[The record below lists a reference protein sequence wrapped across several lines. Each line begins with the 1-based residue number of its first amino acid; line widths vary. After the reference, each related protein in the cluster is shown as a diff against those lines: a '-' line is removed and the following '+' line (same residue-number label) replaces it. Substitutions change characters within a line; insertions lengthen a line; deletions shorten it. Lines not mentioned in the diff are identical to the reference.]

1 MRLYIES
8 SNRLVSYDLPEIIDE
23 NVLFKYDKV
32 YLNIVSENG
41 SWFLKNDSS
50 VCVNNEDKVKL
61 NPYSSFPLKIKNEND
76 LLYLHVVPIIEE
88 NQKYVAFNGLSTISI
103 GNDTNCD
110 ISLSSN
116 LISAFEASLTFKDN
130 SWYIFDSNAEDNFR
144 IYVNQQRVINKRL
157 KTGDIIF
164 MGGLKIIWMG
174 NYMKINNPG
183 NRVLTSSKLQIM
195 QDGPMADNSQF
206 TPTNPDEEIVFNE
219 EDYFFH
225 KPRLRTIV
233 EEKEIIIEAPP
244 NSYIKEDVPFI
255 LSIGSSLTMIA
266 FSGISFYNAYQD
278 YTTGTKTVSQIIP
291 SVILSITMIIGSII
305 MPRLLKAYQNK
316 MMRKM
321 EEKRQKRYTDYLN
334 DKENQINMVMKQHAQ
349 ILNEN
354 NITLQECAEII
365 LHNKDKVWNRE
376 INDNDF
382 LNVRVGLGNAPLSI
396 TIKAPEEHFT
406 MEDDNLLDNVLQLKD
421 RYTSLNNVPVTI
433 DFIKNKIMAVVCN
446 CPFEQ
451 DFLNGLLLQLM
462 TFHSPNDL
470 KIVFLT
476 DKENENKWE
485 YLKVL
490 PHLFSDDKSIRFFAT
505 NNEEAKTVLQY
516 LETEFNERLQKIS
529 GTSNELDQE
538 FNGKEA
544 FKNYLPYYL
553 VITDNYINI
562 KSNKFITNLLSH
574 PTNFGFSLCLFENL
588 MKNIP
593 NDCTTYAY
601 VVKKT
606 SCVFE
611 KELTSNKQR
620 NFIPDYNPLIDMQR
634 MVSELANIPVAPI
647 KGIQQLP
654 GLVSFLEMFN
664 VGKIEQLNIAHRW
677 KMSNPIVSLSA
688 PIGVN
693 EQGETFKLDLHE
705 KYHGPHGLIA
715 GSTGS
720 GKSEFIITY
729 ILSMCINY
737 SPDEVQFVLI
747 DYKGG
752 GLAGAFENKETGVRV
767 PHLIGTITNLDTN
780 EINRSL
786 VSIQSELKRRQKLF
800 NDVRDNLGESTID
813 IYKYQKLYREGVIS
827 EPIAHLFIVSDEFA
841 ELKSQQPEFMN
852 QLVQT
857 ARIGR
862 SLGVHL
868 ILATQ
873 KPSGVVNDQIWSNS
887 KFKVCLKV
895 ATRSDSMEML
905 KRPEAASIKEAGRF
919 YLQVGYDELFELGQ
933 SAWAGAKYIPT
944 ERVIKKIDNSINFI
958 NNTGEIIKSV
968 NDVVKRENVPDY
980 GEQLTNIV
988 KYLSLLANKNNIK
1001 TRKLWLDSLQDEIII
1016 GNLIKKYNVVQKP
1029 YVIDA
1034 ILGEYD
1040 DPSNQTQGLYK
1051 INLNKRANIALYGM
1065 PGSGKENFIS
1075 TYINSIV
1082 LFHSPSEIYFYI
1094 LDFGAETL
1102 KKYLK
1107 YPHVGDVVFIDES
1120 EKIINLIMTLQMEIE
1135 RRKDLFSEYGGS
1147 YDSYIAESGEKLP
1160 MISVIINSYEAFGEN
1175 YSRLEDQIS
1184 ALFRDGS
1191 KYGIHFLLTSSVA
1204 SGIRLRIAQIFPN
1217 KIALQLP
1224 TEMDY
1229 RNLLNSGR
1237 DLTPANKF
1245 GRGLVKV
1252 DDNFYEFQTA
1262 FLSKLE
1268 DMNAYINSLELKF
1281 KEKYPEMKAPKIVV
1295 LPSVVT
1301 KEEIDKSLSLEN
1313 VSIGIRKSK
1322 INTYHYD
1329 FEKNIISPIIAST
1342 LENEIG
1348 FVYGLI
1354 DSIQNIPNVKV
1365 RVIDMLD
1372 IFDTSCSSVPCFK
1385 DNFDD
1390 LIQKIAI
1397 ELNNDVTSENKN
1409 VFIFL
1414 GISKFKQLLSADI
1427 KAIYNEVFDKVNE
1440 KQNNKFIIMD
1450 NYNQFKEIESESWF
1464 RNHVDMTSGIWLGDN
1479 VGNQMSLKFN
1489 NLSLEERK
1497 ISFRYMA
1504 FAVNK
1509 GKHTLIKYVVDKERN
1524 IDE

>member
-1 MRLYIES
+1 MRLYVEN
-8 SNRLVSYDLPEIIDE
+8 SNRLVSYDLPDIIDE
-23 NVLFKYDKV
+23 NVLFKYKKI
-32 YLNIVSENG
+32 YLNIVAENG
-41 SWFLKNDSS
+41 SWYLVNDNTVS
-50 VCVNNEDKVKL
+50 VNSEPKVEL
-61 NPYSSFPLKIKNEND
+61 RPYCSYQLAIKNNKE
-76 LLYLHVVPIIEE
+76 LIYLHVVPKIEE
-88 NQKYVAFNGLSTISI
+88 NHRYVSFNGINSISI
-103 GNDTNCD
+103 GNDMNSD

-116 LISAFEASLTFKDN
+116 LISVFEATIVYKD
-130 SWYIFDSNAEDNFR
+130 SHWYILDSNAEDNFR
-144 IYVNQQRVINKRL
+144 VYVNHQRVINKKL

-164 MGGLKIIWMG
+164 IGGLKIIWMG
-174 NYMKINNPG
+174 NFMKINNPG
-183 NRVLTSSKLQIM
+183 NRVMTSAKLQLM
-195 QDGPMADNSQF
+195 EQGPREDNTQY
-206 TPTNPDEEIVFNE
+206 TPSNPDEEIVINE

-225 KPRLRTIV
+225 KPRLRTVI
-233 EEKEIIIEAPP
+233 EEKEIVIEAPP
-244 NSYIKEDVPFI
+244 ASYLKEDIPFL
-255 LSIGSSLTMIA
+255 LSMGSSLTMIA
-266 FSGISFYNAYQD
+266 FSGISAYNAYND
-278 YTTGTKTVSQIIP
+278 VSSGNKTFSQVIP
-291 SVILSITMIIGSII
+291 SLILCVTMVIGSIV
-305 MPRLLKAYQNK
+305 MPRLLKAYQKK
-316 MMRKM
+316 MMHKM
-321 EEKRQKRYTDYLN
+321 EEKRQKRYTEYLN
-334 DKENQINMVMKQHAQ
+334 NKENQINMIMKQHSQ
-349 ILNEN
+349 ILHEN
-354 NITLQECAEII
+354 NITLAECAEII
-365 LHNKDKVWNRE
+365 VNNKDKVWNRE

-396 TIKAPEEHFT
+396 SIKAPEEHFT
-406 MEDDNLLDNVLQLKD
+406 MEDDNLLESVLNLKD
-421 RYTSLNNVPVTI
+421 KYTSLNNVPVTI
-433 DFIKNKIMAVVCN
+433 DFIKNKIMSVVCN

-470 KIVFLT
+470 KLVFLT
-476 DKENENKWE
+476 DKENEYKWE
-485 YLKVL
+485 YLKTL
-490 PHLFSDDKSIRFFAT
+490 PHLFSDDKSIRFFAST
-505 NNEEAKTVLQY
+505 NDEAKKVLQY
-516 LETEFNERLQKIS
+516 LEHQFNERFEQIAGNTKM
-529 GTSNELDQE
+529 LDQE

-553 VITDNYINI
+553 IITDNYINI
-562 KSNKFITNLLSH
+562 KSNKFITNLLNH

-611 KELTSNKQR
+611 KELASNKQK

-654 GLVSFLEMFN
+654 SLVSFLEMFN

-677 KMSNPIVSLSA
+677 KISNPIVSLST

-705 KYHGPHGLIA
+705 KHHGPHGLIA

-813 IYKYQKLYREGVIS
+813 IYKYQKLYREGVIT

-841 ELKSQQPEFMN
+841 ELKSQQPEFMS

-887 KFKVCLKV
+887 KFKICLKV

-933 SAWAGAKYIPT
+933 SAWAGAKYVPT
-944 ERVIKKIDNSINFI
+944 EKVIKKVDTSINFI
-958 NNTGEIIKSV
+958 NNTGEIIKSI
-968 NDVVKRENVPDY
+968 NDVIRRENIEDH

-1001 TRKLWLDSLQDEIII
+1001 TKKLWLDSLSDEILIN
-1016 GNLIKKYNVVQKP
+1016 NLIIKYAVTQKP
-1029 YVIDA
+1029 YEIDA
-1034 ILGEYD
+1034 IIGEYD
-1040 DPSNQTQGLYK
+1040 DPSNQTQGLFK
-1051 INLNKRANIALYGM
+1051 INLNKKANIVLYGM

-1082 LFHSPSEIYFYI
+1082 LYHSPSEINFYI
-1094 LDFGAETL
+1094 LDFGSETL
-1102 KKYLK
+1102 KKYNK
-1107 YPHVGDVVFIDES
+1107 YPHVGDIVFIDES
-1120 EKIINLIMTLQMEIE
+1120 EKIHNLIMTLQMEIE
-1135 RRKDLFSEYGGS
+1135 RRKDLFSEFGGS
-1147 YDSYIAESGEKLP
+1147 YDSYIKESGQQIP
-1160 MISVIINSYEAFGEN
+1160 MISVIINSYEVLAEN
-1175 YSRLEDQIS
+1175 YARLEDPLS

-1191 KYGIHFLLTSSVA
+1191 KFGIHFLITSSVA
-1204 SGIRLRIAQIFPN
+1204 SGIRLRITQIFPN
-1217 KIALQLP
+1217 RIALQLP
-1224 TEMDY
+1224 NDMDY
-1229 RNLLNSGR
+1229 RNLLNTDRGVV
-1237 DLTPANKF
+1237 PAHKF
-1245 GRGLVKV
+1245 GRGVVKI
-1252 DDNFYEFQTA
+1252 DDFSYEFQTA
-1262 FLSKLE
+1262 MFAKQDEMNKAIINLE
-1268 DMNAYINSLELKF
+1268 TKF
-1281 KEKYPEMKAPKIVV
+1281 NEKYPNVKAPKIVV
-1295 LPSVVT
+1295 LPPVV
-1301 KEEIDKSLSLEN
+1301 KKQDLDKSISLEN

-1322 INTYHYD
+1322 VNTCHFD
-1329 FEKNIISPIIAST
+1329 FEKNIVTPIIAST
-1342 LENEIG
+1342 IENEIG
-1348 FVYGLI
+1348 FIYGLI
-1354 DSIQNIPNVKV
+1354 DSLLDIPNVTV
-1365 RVIDMLD
+1365 RVIDLLD
-1372 IFDTSCSSVPCFK
+1372 IFDTNCSKATCFK
-1385 DNFDD
+1385 NNFDD

-1397 ELNNDVTSENKN
+1397 ELNNDETKVGKN

-1414 GISKFKQLLSADI
+1414 GISKFKQLLSLDV
-1427 KAIYNEVFDKVNE
+1427 KNIYNEVFSKIAE
-1440 KQNNKFIIMD
+1440 KNNNKFIIMD
-1450 NYNQFKEIESESWF
+1450 NYTQFKDIESEMWF
-1464 RNHVDMTSGIWLGDN
+1464 RSNVDMTTGIWLGGN
-1479 VGNQMSLKFN
+1479 VANQMSLKFN
-1489 NLSLEERK
+1489 NLSLDERK
-1497 ISFRYMA
+1497 IDFRYMA
-1504 FAVNK
+1504 FVLNK

-1524 IDE
+1524 LDE

>member
-1 MRLYIES
+1 M
-8 SNRLVSYDLPEIIDE
+8 
-23 NVLFKYDKV
+23 
-32 YLNIVSENG
+32 
-41 SWFLKNDSS
+41 
-50 VCVNNEDKVKL
+50 
-61 NPYSSFPLKIKNEND
+61 
-76 LLYLHVVPIIEE
+76 
-88 NQKYVAFNGLSTISI
+88 
-103 GNDTNCD
+103 
-110 ISLSSN
+110 
-116 LISAFEASLTFKDN
+116 EA
-130 SWYIFDSNAEDNFR
+130 
-144 IYVNQQRVINKRL
+144 
-157 KTGDIIF
+157 
-164 MGGLKIIWMG
+164 
-174 NYMKINNPG
+174 
-183 NRVLTSSKLQIM
+183 
-195 QDGPMADNSQF
+195 
-206 TPTNPDEEIVFNE
+206 
-219 EDYFFH
+219 
-225 KPRLRTIV
+225 
-233 EEKEIIIEAPP
+233 
-244 NSYIKEDVPFI
+244 
-255 LSIGSSLTMIA
+255 
-266 FSGISFYNAYQD
+266 
-278 YTTGTKTVSQIIP
+278 
-291 SVILSITMIIGSII
+291 
-305 MPRLLKAYQNK
+305 
-316 MMRKM
+316 
-321 EEKRQKRYTDYLN
+321 KRQKRYTDYLN

-634 MVSELANIPVAPI
+634 MVSELANIPVAPV

-677 KMSNPIVSLSA
+677 KMSNPIVSLST

-841 ELKSQQPEFMN
+841 ELKSQQP
-852 QLVQT
+852 
-857 ARIGR
+857 
-862 SLGVHL
+862 
-868 ILATQ
+868 
-873 KPSGVVNDQIWSNS
+873 
-887 KFKVCLKV
+887 
-895 ATRSDSMEML
+895 
-905 KRPEAASIKEAGRF
+905 
-919 YLQVGYDELFELGQ
+919 
-933 SAWAGAKYIPT
+933 
-944 ERVIKKIDNSINFI
+944 
-958 NNTGEIIKSV
+958 
-968 NDVVKRENVPDY
+968 
-980 GEQLTNIV
+980 
-988 KYLSLLANKNNIK
+988 
-1001 TRKLWLDSLQDEIII
+1001 
-1016 GNLIKKYNVVQKP
+1016 
-1029 YVIDA
+1029 
-1034 ILGEYD
+1034 
-1040 DPSNQTQGLYK
+1040 
-1051 INLNKRANIALYGM
+1051 
-1065 PGSGKENFIS
+1065 
-1075 TYINSIV
+1075 
-1082 LFHSPSEIYFYI
+1082 
-1094 LDFGAETL
+1094 
-1102 KKYLK
+1102 
-1107 YPHVGDVVFIDES
+1107 
-1120 EKIINLIMTLQMEIE
+1120 
-1135 RRKDLFSEYGGS
+1135 
-1147 YDSYIAESGEKLP
+1147 
-1160 MISVIINSYEAFGEN
+1160 
-1175 YSRLEDQIS
+1175 
-1184 ALFRDGS
+1184 
-1191 KYGIHFLLTSSVA
+1191 
-1204 SGIRLRIAQIFPN
+1204 
-1217 KIALQLP
+1217 
-1224 TEMDY
+1224 
-1229 RNLLNSGR
+1229 
-1237 DLTPANKF
+1237 
-1245 GRGLVKV
+1245 
-1252 DDNFYEFQTA
+1252 
-1262 FLSKLE
+1262 
-1268 DMNAYINSLELKF
+1268 
-1281 KEKYPEMKAPKIVV
+1281 
-1295 LPSVVT
+1295 
-1301 KEEIDKSLSLEN
+1301 
-1313 VSIGIRKSK
+1313 
-1322 INTYHYD
+1322 
-1329 FEKNIISPIIAST
+1329 
-1342 LENEIG
+1342 
-1348 FVYGLI
+1348 
-1354 DSIQNIPNVKV
+1354 
-1365 RVIDMLD
+1365 
-1372 IFDTSCSSVPCFK
+1372 
-1385 DNFDD
+1385 
-1390 LIQKIAI
+1390 
-1397 ELNNDVTSENKN
+1397 
-1409 VFIFL
+1409 
-1414 GISKFKQLLSADI
+1414 
-1427 KAIYNEVFDKVNE
+1427 
-1440 KQNNKFIIMD
+1440 
-1450 NYNQFKEIESESWF
+1450 
-1464 RNHVDMTSGIWLGDN
+1464 
-1479 VGNQMSLKFN
+1479 
-1489 NLSLEERK
+1489 
-1497 ISFRYMA
+1497 
-1504 FAVNK
+1504 
-1509 GKHTLIKYVVDKERN
+1509 
-1524 IDE
+1524 